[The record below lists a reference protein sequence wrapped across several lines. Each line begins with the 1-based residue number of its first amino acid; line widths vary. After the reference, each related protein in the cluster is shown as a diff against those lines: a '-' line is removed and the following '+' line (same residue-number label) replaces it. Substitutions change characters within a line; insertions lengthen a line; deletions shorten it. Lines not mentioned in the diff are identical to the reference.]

1 MLLSESGIV
10 KVGDFGLAKQLEQT
24 YSMKNTSSGTLM
36 YMAPEMYNGGACLKS
51 DVWSLG
57 ISVYEM
63 AEGKN
68 PLAGCS
74 HQCEIMYKVCMEK
87 GISLPLHWSPELRDF
102 VSKCLVKDVNE
113 RSSAVE
119 LLKVGVSQYCND

>member
-1 MLLSESGIV
+1 
-10 KVGDFGLAKQLEQT
+10 
-24 YSMKNTSSGTLM
+24 MKNTSSGTLM
-36 YMAPEMYNGGACLKS
+36 YMGPEMFRRGGCLKS

-74 HQCEIMYKVCMEK
+74 SEYEVFYKVCGEDP
-87 GISLPLHWSPELRDF
+87 ISLPSRWSPELRDF

-113 RSSAVE
+113 RASADE
-119 LLKVGVSQYCND
+119 LLKVGVCLFC